1 MDIQQL
7 HSDEL
12 WPYLLAYL
20 PSNYA
25 ELAYEHAALQRCRH
39 VPDAGALLRM
49 ILAYAVT
56 DLSLKDVAAWATA
69 GHIADVSGPAL
80 FYRVRDAEAWL
91 AALLAAVLAREVAP
105 PPRLTLQ
112 ARVVDATVLTGPGAT
127 GTEWRVHL
135 LMNPATGRF
144 CAAEVTDAT
153 GGEGLTR
160 HPLTPGEVVLGD
172 RGYAHARGIAS
183 AVNREAHVVARLNP
197 YAIRLCRPDRTIW
210 SIDSVQDQVPLVGGV
225 EWEIL
230 IPIPPDTPAT
240 HSHKPW
246 PLAKASQWVPARLC
260 AARTRT
266 QEIIWVLTTLSPA
279 VASTRQC
286 LELYRVRW
294 QVELVFKRL
303 KSLLDLDALPSRQG
317 PTARS
322 WVLARLLAA
331 ALAQHLV
338 HPSGVFSPWGY
349 PLPGA
354 GREVIAQCVVPISHD
369 ALGAAHDHPWPVDG
383 GMHPHGGE
391 SATPKCITAEAAT
404 ATATRLDS

>member
-1 MDIQQL
+1 MDTQQL
-7 HSDEL
+7 YSDTL

-20 PSNYA
+20 PPNYA
-25 ELAYEHAALQRCRH
+25 ELAVEHQALQRCRN

-91 AALLAAVLAREVAP
+91 AALLAAVLAREVMPLPGLA
-105 PPRLTLQ
+105 LQ

-135 LMNPATGRF
+135 LMNPVTGRF

-160 HPLTPGEVVLGD
+160 HPLTAGEVVVGD

-183 AVNREAHVVARLNP
+183 AVDRDAQVVARLNP
-197 YAIRLCRPDRTIW
+197 YAIRLCHPDRTVL
-210 SIDSVQDQVPLVGGV
+210 SVATEAGQVPRTGGV
-225 EWEIL
+225 EWDIL
-230 IPIPPDTPAT
+230 IPVPPDTPGT
-240 HSHKPW
+240 RSHKPW
-246 PLAKASQWVPARLC
+246 RLATAAQWIPARLC
-260 AARTRT
+260 AVRTRT
-266 QEIIWVLTTLSPA
+266 QEIIWVITTLPRTI
-279 VASTRQC
+279 ASTTQC

-303 KSLLDLDALPSRQG
+303 KSLLDFDALPSRQG

-331 ALAQHLV
+331 AIAQHLV
-338 HPSGVFSPWGY
+338 HPSGAFPPWGY
-349 PLPGA
+349 PLNG
-354 GREVIAQCVVPISHD
+354 GTGGIATQRLVSVSYD
-369 ALGAAHDHPWPVDG
+369 ALGIAHDHLGPVDG

-391 SATPKCITAEAAT
+391 SATPECVTA
-404 ATATRLDS
+404 

>member
-1 MDIQQL
+1 MDTQQL
-7 HSDEL
+7 YSDTL

-25 ELAYEHAALQRCRH
+25 ELAVEHKALRRCRN

-91 AALLAAVLAREVAP
+91 AALLAAVLAREVMPLPGLA
-105 PPRLTLQ
+105 LQ

-135 LMNPATGRF
+135 LMNPVTGRF

-153 GGEGLTR
+153 GGEGFTR

-197 YAIRLCRPDRTIW
+197 HAIRLCRPDRTVL
-210 SIDSVQDQVPLVGGV
+210 SVAAEEGQVPQVGGV
-225 EWEIL
+225 EFDIL
-230 IPIPPDTPAT
+230 IPVPPDKSAT
-240 HSHKPW
+240 RSHKSW
-246 PLAKASQWVPARLC
+246 PLAKAVQWIPARLC
-260 AARTRT
+260 AIRTRR
-266 QEIIWVLTTLSPA
+266 QEIIWVITTLPRA
-279 VASTRQC
+279 VASTAHC

-303 KSLLDLDALPSRQG
+303 KSLLDFDALPSRQG

-322 WVLARLLAA
+322 WVLGRLLAA
-331 ALAQHLV
+331 AIAQHLV
-338 HPSGVFSPWGY
+338 HPSGVFPPWGY
-349 PLPGA
+349 PLGDSLGDHA
-354 GREVIAQCVVPISHD
+354 AQCLVPVSHD
-369 ALGAAHDHPWPVDG
+369 ALGVAHDHPRSVDG
-383 GMHPHGGE
+383 RVHPHGGK
-391 SATPKCITAEAAT
+391 SAAPECAT
-404 ATATRLDS
+404 A

>member
-25 ELAYEHAALQRCRH
+25 ELAVEHQALRRCRH

-49 ILAYAVT
+49 MLTYAVT

-91 AALLAAVLAREVAP
+91 AALLAAVLAREVTP
-105 PPRLTLQ
+105 LPGLSVR

-127 GTEWRVHL
+127 GTDWRVHL
-135 LMNPATGRF
+135 LIDPGSGRF
-144 CAAEVTDAT
+144 CAAEVTDAA
-153 GGEGLTR
+153 GGESFAR
-160 HPLTPGEVVLGD
+160 HPLTAGEVVLGD

-183 AVNREAHVVARLNP
+183 AVNRGAQVVARVNP
-197 YAIRLCRPDRTIW
+197 YAIRLCRPDRTVLPVAAW
-210 SIDSVQDQVPLVGGV
+210 QAQVPRVGGV
-225 EWEIL
+225 EWDIL
-230 IPIPPDTPAT
+230 IPVPPDTTAT
-240 HSHKPW
+240 RSHHSW
-246 PLAKASQWVPARLC
+246 PLAKAAQWMPARLC

-266 QEIIWVLTTLSPA
+266 QEVIGVLTTLPRTQA
-279 VASTRQC
+279 TTTQC
-286 LELYRVRW
+286 LALYRVRW

-303 KSLLDLDALPSRQG
+303 KSLLDFDALPSRHG

-331 ALAQHLV
+331 AIAQHLV
-338 HPSGVFSPWGY
+338 RPSGAFPPWGY
-349 PLPGA
+349 PLDGA
-354 GREVIAQCVVPISHD
+354 AQRLVSVSHD
-369 ALGAAHDHPWPVDG
+369 ALGGAHDRARAVG
-383 GMHPHGGE
+383 AGVHPHGGK
-391 SATPKCITAEAAT
+391 SAAPRGVTAEAVT
-404 ATATRLDS
+404 AAGARLVSK